1 VESVSNIR
9 TVAGL
14 CREQAV
20 HVQYMRELEGPFR
33 TSLKYSATRGIVF
46 AIARSLMFF
55 AYASCMCYG
64 GHLIVSDQVEYA
76 SVFK

>member
-1 VESVSNIR
+1 
-9 TVAGL
+9 
-14 CREQAV
+14 
-20 HVQYMRELEGPFR
+20 MRELEGPFR